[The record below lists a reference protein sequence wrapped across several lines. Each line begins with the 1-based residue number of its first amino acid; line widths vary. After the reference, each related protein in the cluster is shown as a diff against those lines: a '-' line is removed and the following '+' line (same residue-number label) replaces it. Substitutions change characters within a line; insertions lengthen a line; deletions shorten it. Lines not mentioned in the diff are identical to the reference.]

1 MTSQKFQ
8 GALYD
13 AIRLLQLRPV
23 PHATSRTASAPGTS
37 SRYRSAMGWPEF
49 RSLKPLMNLTGTVFS
64 ISGAT
69 SRCPS
74 VSRACQKRPTRCVTR
89 SPSLCVASAQKSPGK
104 ALSVRFWKQP
114 ARDRA
119 QAYSVKIFPGFMMF
133 FGSSARL
140 MVRIMSTAPLPVSV
154 TRKSIL

>member
-1 MTSQKFQ
+1 MMSKKFQ
-8 GALYD
+8 GARYD

-23 PHATSRTASAPGTS
+23 PHAIESHR
-37 SRYRSAMGWPEF
+37 
-49 RSLKPLMNLTGTVFS
+49 

-74 VSRACQKRPTRCVTR
+74 VSRSCQKRPTRCVTR

-133 FGSSARL
+133 MGSSARL
-140 MVRIMSTAPLPVSV
+140 MVRIISTAPLPVSV